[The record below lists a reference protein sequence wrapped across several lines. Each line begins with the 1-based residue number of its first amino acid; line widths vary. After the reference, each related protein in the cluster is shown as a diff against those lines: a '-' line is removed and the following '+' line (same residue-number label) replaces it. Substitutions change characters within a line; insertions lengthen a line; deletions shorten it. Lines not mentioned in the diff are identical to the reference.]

1 MRELDFN
8 ESFGLKD
15 MAAESIWELAERL
28 ADDKALHQDYL
39 VRKMGLDPNEPT
51 EVSTGVLIM
60 SGKGI
65 ITVVNEGELNASAE
79 FENYSL
85 WPQLCLMTRN
95 ISVESYDECLS
106 LDPTSNDSRIGL
118 FLN

>member
-1 MRELDFN
+1 MT
-8 ESFGLKD
+8 S
-15 MAAESIWELAERL
+15 ESIWELAERL
-28 ADDKALHQDYL
+28 ADNEDLHQDYL
-39 VRKMGLDPNEPT
+39 VRKMGFDPSEPT
-51 EVSTGVLIM
+51 EVQTALSIM
-60 SGKGI
+60 TGKGI
-65 ITVVNEGELNASAE
+65 ITLIDEGENQTE

-106 LDPTSNDSRIGL
+106 LDPSSTERISL